1 MPFSGPS
8 ISCLPC
14 RTKIVCTLGPS
25 TDAPGIL
32 ERMVEAGMAV
42 ARVNFSHGTA
52 EKNAERIRAVRA
64 ASQHY
69 NMPIGILADLQ
80 GPKLRIGSFAGGK
93 ADLAIGQPFWLR
105 YDEVEGDANQVHVPH
120 REVLDA
126 ITEEARILLGDG
138 DIELVAHQRYPSGIL
153 CEVVVGG
160 TLAARKGITVPGV
173 RLQLP
178 TMTPKDRADLQVALR
193 EKADYVA
200 LSFVQDA
207 ADVLTLRELMQESG
221 AEVPIVAKVERR
233 SAVVGFDSVLE
244 AADAIMV
251 ARGDL
256 GLEVSVEEV
265 PIVQKSV
272 IARARAAGK
281 PVITATQMLE
291 SMMINPRPT
300 RAEASDV
307 ANAILD
313 GTDAVMLSGETAAG
327 RYPLEAVRIM
337 RRIAGYTESQ
347 LHRENLLKAEPS
359 GRVHTIT
366 ESLSQATCR
375 IAQEVG
381 ARAIVAAT
389 MSGWTARMV
398 AKERPE
404 VPIVAVTPQPEV
416 VGRLTLVWG
425 VAPILVDCYH
435 NSDAFTAASLDAAE
449 QLGLV
454 GPDDLVVLTA
464 GLPLGGPGRTNILRV
479 HRPSEFPPAS
489 EFAGPS

>member
-1 MPFSGPS
+1 MPFACPS
-8 ISCLPC
+8 IACLPC

-25 TDAPGIL
+25 TDAPGVL
-32 ERMVEAGMAV
+32 EQLVEAGMAV

-52 EKNAERIRAVRA
+52 EKNAQRIRAAREA
-64 ASQHY
+64 ARRY

-80 GPKLRIGSFAGGK
+80 GPKLRIGVFAGGK
-93 ADLAIGQPFWLR
+93 AELAVGQPFWLR
-105 YDEVEGDANQVHVPH
+105 YDAVEGDANQVRVPH

-126 ITEEARILLGDG
+126 ITDEARILLGDG
-138 DIELVAHQRYPSGIL
+138 DIELVARRRYPEGIL

-160 TLAARKGITVPGV
+160 TLSSRKGITVPGV
-173 RLQLP
+173 RLHLP
-178 TMTPKDRADLQVALR
+178 TLTPKDRADLEVVLR
-193 EKADYVA
+193 EKADFVA

-207 ADVLTLRELMQESG
+207 ADVVTLRELLHDSG
-221 AEVPIVAKVERR
+221 AEVPIVAKIERR
-233 SAVVGFDSVLE
+233 GAVIYFDSVLE
-244 AADAIMV
+244 AADAVMV

-256 GLEVSVEEV
+256 GLEVPVEEV
-265 PIVQKSV
+265 PMVQKSV

-291 SMMINPRPT
+291 SMMTNPRPT

-327 RYPLEAVRIM
+327 RYPVEAVRIM
-337 RRIAGYTESQ
+337 RRIAGYTESH
-347 LHRENLLKAEPS
+347 LHRENLLQAEDS
-359 GRVHTIT
+359 GRAPTVT
-366 ESLSQATCR
+366 ESISQATCQ
-375 IAQEVG
+375 IAKEVG

-398 AKERPE
+398 AKERPD

-425 VAPILVDCYH
+425 VAPILVECYKS
-435 NSDAFTAASLDAAE
+435 SDAVTAASLDAAE

-464 GLPLGGPGRTNILRV
+464 GMPLGGPGRTNILRV

-489 EFAGPS
+489 DFADPS

>member
-1 MPFSGPS
+1 VALACPT

-32 ERMVEAGMAV
+32 DQMVEAGMAV
-42 ARVNFSHGTA
+42 ARVNFSHGAA
-52 EKNAERIRAVRA
+52 EKNAQRIRAVREA
-64 ASQHY
+64 AGRF
-69 NMPIGILADLQ
+69 NMPLGVLADLQ
-80 GPKLRIGSFAGGK
+80 GPKLRIGRFAGGR
-93 ADLAIGQPFWLR
+93 AELSVGQPFWLR
-105 YDEVEGDANQVHVPH
+105 YDGVEGDANQVQVPH

-126 ITEEARILLGDG
+126 INEGAHILLGDG
-138 DIELVAHQRYPSGIL
+138 DIELAARQRYPDGVL
-153 CEVVVGG
+153 CEVIVGG
-160 TLAARKGITVPGV
+160 SLASRKGITVPGV
-173 RLQLP
+173 RLDLP
-178 TMTPKDRADLQVALR
+178 TLTAKDRSDLQVALR
-193 EKADYVA
+193 EKADFVA
-200 LSFVQDA
+200 LSFVQH
-207 ADVLTLRELMQESG
+207 ADDVAILRDLMREWG
-221 AEVPIVAKVERR
+221 ADVPIVAKIERR
-233 SAVVGFDSVLE
+233 SAVLDFDSVLDT
-244 AADAIMV
+244 ADAIMV

-256 GLEVSVEEV
+256 GLEVPVEEV
-265 PIVQKSV
+265 PMVQKKL

-291 SMMINPRPT
+291 SMMNNPRPT

-327 RYPLEAVRIM
+327 RFPVEAVRMM
-337 RRIAGYTESQ
+337 RRIAGYTESR
-347 LHRENLLKAEPS
+347 LHRGSLPKAESS
-359 GRVHTIT
+359 GRAPTVT
-366 ESLSQATCR
+366 EALSQATCQ

-404 VPIVAVTPQPEV
+404 VPIVAVTPRREV
-416 VGRLTLVWG
+416 VGRLSLVWG
-425 VAPILVDCYH
+425 VAPILVDCYKS
-435 NSDAFTAASLDAAE
+435 SDAVTAASLDAAE

-464 GLPLGGPGRTNILRV
+464 GMPLGGPGRTNILRV
-479 HRPSEFPPAS
+479 HRPSEFPSAA
-489 EFAGPS
+489 EFTPSS